1 MEYSEGKVRPVAVDT
16 EYQQHRYGYRVVK
29 RVFDFIASLIGL
41 ILLSPVFLIVA
52 VVIKIE
58 NPHGPIF
65 LRFVNKDVVK
75 SMFYDEKF
83 RV

>member
-41 ILLSPVFLIVA
+41 ILLSPVF
-52 VVIKIE
+52 
-58 NPHGPIF
+58 
-65 LRFVNKDVVK
+65 
-75 SMFYDEKF
+75 
-83 RV
+83 